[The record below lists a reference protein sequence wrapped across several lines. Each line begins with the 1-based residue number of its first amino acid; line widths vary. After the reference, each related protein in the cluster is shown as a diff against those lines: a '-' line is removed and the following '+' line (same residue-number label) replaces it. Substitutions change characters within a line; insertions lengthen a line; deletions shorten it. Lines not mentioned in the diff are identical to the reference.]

1 MTLFVRTD
9 ASFTVP
15 DLPQIDTEY
24 VPHID
29 GALMDFTASGLD
41 LGPVDAWPSSISPH
55 SMTVPGGA
63 PQAVQHLGQRAVYT
77 NGVDDVFRLDYTGYP
92 HTTVTVHRY
101 VNPQPGDAI
110 WRAINN
116 SEGYFN
122 ITGPGGN
129 QQGSIGGTGSTMS
142 PAVAPD
148 TDWHI
153 LVTVVNGPESFV
165 NLDGTYR
172 SINGTDVAWRGYML
186 GTSVSSP
193 YRSEAMY
200 RRFAVIPEPVTP
212 AHASGIVSSI
222 RHAYGI

>member
-9 ASFTVP
+9 ASFSVP

-24 VPHID
+24 VPRID
-29 GALMDFTASGLD
+29 GALMDFTVSGLD
-41 LGPVDAWPSSISPH
+41 LGPVDAWPSSISSH

-63 PQAVQHLGQRAVYT
+63 PQVVQHLGQRAMYT

-92 HTTVTVHRY
+92 HTTVTVHRF
-101 VNPQPGDAI
+101 VSPKPDDAV

-116 SEGYFN
+116 AEGYFI
-122 ITGPGGN
+122 ITGAGGN
-129 QQGSIGGTGSTMS
+129 QRGSIGGSGPAMS

-153 LVTVVNGPESFV
+153 LVTVINGPESFV
-165 NLDGTYR
+165 NLDGTYQ
-172 SINGTDVAWRGYML
+172 SINGTDVPWRGYML
-186 GTSVSSP
+186 GTATSAP
-193 YRSEAMY
+193 HRSEAMY
-200 RRFAVIPEPVTP
+200 RRFAIIPEPVAP
-212 AHASGIVSSI
+212 VRAAGIVSSV